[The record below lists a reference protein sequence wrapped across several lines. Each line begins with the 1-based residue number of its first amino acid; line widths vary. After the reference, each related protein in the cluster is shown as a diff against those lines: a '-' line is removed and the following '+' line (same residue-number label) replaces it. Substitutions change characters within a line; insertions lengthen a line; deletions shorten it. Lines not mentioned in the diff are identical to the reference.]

1 MADTHSLAWY
11 FTKSRKLGR
20 EALQVFRD
28 STSGEDIII
37 VPTVVLAEIMDI
49 SEKKRIKVDY
59 EEILKEYNH
68 FFKDMIKSVVDLER
82 EIIALDGELHADL
95 EALLIEKGSKQ
106 EDLWGINLY
115 LEKPLKER
123 IEYTALINIRP
134 SQDNSSMEVEKI
146 QIRKKI
152 GELVNKLIILCIN

>member
-1 MADTHSLAWY
+1 M
-11 FTKSRKLGR
+11 K
-20 EALQVFRD
+20 
-28 STSGEDIII
+28 IISQP
-37 VPTVVLAEIMDI
+37 VP
-49 SEKKRIKVDY
+49 R

-68 FFKDMIKSVVDLER
+68 FFKDMIKAVVDLKR

-115 LEKPLKER
+115 LKKPLKEK
-123 IEYTALINIRP
+123 IEYTALMNIRP
-134 SQDNSSMEVEKI
+134 SQDNPGMEIEKT

-152 GELVNKLIILCIN
+152 GELVNKLII

>member
-1 MADTHSLAWY
+1 M
-11 FTKSRKLGR
+11 K
-20 EALQVFRD
+20 
-28 STSGEDIII
+28 IISKP
-37 VPTVVLAEIMDI
+37 V
-49 SEKKRIKVDY
+49 
-59 EEILKEYNH
+59 LKEEVVEKYNH

-95 EALLIEKGSKQ
+95 EALLIEKGSRQ

-134 SQDNSSMEVEKI
+134 SQDNPSMEVENAKT
-146 QIRKKI
+146 RKKI
-152 GELVNKLIILCIN
+152 EKIAEKLIN